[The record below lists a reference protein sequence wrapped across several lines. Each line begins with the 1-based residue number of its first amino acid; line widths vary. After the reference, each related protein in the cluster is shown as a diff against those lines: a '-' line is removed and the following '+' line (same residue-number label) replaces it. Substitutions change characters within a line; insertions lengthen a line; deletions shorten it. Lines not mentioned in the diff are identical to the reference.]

1 MAKVLSKAEWKRR
14 KKIIKYAKL
23 GAILVLGVLILL
35 VLLLGVLKIVRNIFT
50 GDSAENASAG
60 NTMKQELNI
69 TEYFL
74 TPNDYSRP
82 QLELEKVNGIV
93 IHYVSNAGSTAVGNR
108 NYFESL
114 KDGESG
120 VSASSHF
127 IVGLDG
133 EIVQCIPL
141 DEIAY
146 ASKER
151 NLDTI
156 SIEFCHPQIDGKPS
170 EETYDALVRLT
181 AYLCKEYSLTT
192 ENVLRHYDVTGKNC
206 PKYYVEDEA
215 AWKQFL
221 ADVAAAVNAK

>member
-14 KKIIKYAKL
+14 KKLIKYAKL
-23 GAILVLGVLILL
+23 GVILALAIVIVL
-35 VLLLGVLKIVRNIFT
+35 VLLLGVLKIVRNIFS
-50 GDSAENASAG
+50 GDSGSETSAG
-60 NTMKQELNI
+60 TTMKQELNI

-82 QLELEKVNGIV
+82 QLELTEVKGIV
-93 IHYVSNAGSTAVGNR
+93 IHYVSNAGSTATGNR

-127 IVGLDG
+127 IVGLEG

-141 DEIAY
+141 NEIAY

-151 NLDTI
+151 NVDTI
-156 SIEFCHPQIDGKPS
+156 SIEFCHPQIDGKPNA
-170 EETYDALVRLT
+170 ETYDALVRLT
-181 AYLCKEYSLTT
+181 AYLCKEYSLKT
-192 ENVLRHYDVTGKNC
+192 EAVLRHYDVTGKNC
-206 PKYYVEDEA
+206 PKYYVEDAA
-215 AWKQFL
+215 AWTQFL
-221 ADVAAAVNAK
+221 ADVAAAMEKK

>member
-14 KKIIKYAKL
+14 KKLIKYAKL
-23 GAILVLGVLILL
+23 GTILALGILIVLVF
-35 VLLLGVLKIVRNIFT
+35 LLGVLKIVRNLFAD
-50 GDSAENASAG
+50 DSSANVAG
-60 NTMKQELNI
+60 TTMKQELDI

-74 TPNDYSRP
+74 TPNEYSRP
-82 QLELEKVNGIV
+82 QLALKEVKGIV
-93 IHYVSNAGSTAVGNR
+93 IHYVANAGSTAVGNR

-114 KDGESG
+114 KDGATG

-127 IVGLDG
+127 VIGLDG

-141 DEIAY
+141 NEIAY

-156 SIEFCHPQIDGKPS
+156 SIEFCHPQIDGEPT
-170 EETYDALVRLT
+170 EETREALIRLT
-181 AYLCKEYSLTT
+181 AYLCKEYSLKA

-206 PKYYVEDEA
+206 PKYYVEDTA
-215 AWKQFL
+215 AWTQFL
-221 ADVAAAVNAK
+221 KDVDTAMKTK

>member
-14 KKIIKYAKL
+14 KKIIKYVKL
-23 GAILVLGVLILL
+23 GTILALGILILL
-35 VLLLGVLKIVRNIFT
+35 IFLLGALKIVRNLFSDDAPQ
-50 GDSAENASAG
+50 GANG
-60 NTMKQELNI
+60 PTMKQELNI

-82 QLELEKVNGIV
+82 QLPLEKVNGIV
-93 IHYVSNAGSTAVGNR
+93 IHYVSNAGSTATGNR

-114 KDGESG
+114 KDGKDG

-127 IVGLDG
+127 VVGLDG

-141 DEIAY
+141 NEIAY

-151 NLDTI
+151 NVDTI
-156 SIEFCHPQIDGKPS
+156 SIEFCHPQIDGVPNEATRAS
-170 EETYDALVRLT
+170 LVRLT
-181 AYLCKEYSLTT
+181 AYLCKEYSLKA

-221 ADVAAAVNAK
+221 KDVETAMKAK